1 MFFRDIERVKRY
13 DAIIKDFPCDKIEEL
28 VSKSKSHL
36 LKVSRGEIPGC
47 WRDIIYKKG
56 ACEKFLNKTREC
68 MKNFDKFGGFTNNQ
82 IENYIFMLR
91 TVTEDLDYALEVL
104 LPEVIFFIVKDL
116 FRISSEETKQYMLMT
131 EELYCLNCIK
141 YCLWQKNC
149 INISR
154 QRLVELKFFLF
165 S

>member
-56 ACEKFLNKTREC
+56 ACEKFPNKTREC

-82 IENYIFMLR
+82 IENYQFH
-91 TVTEDLDYALEVL
+91 A
-104 LPEVIFFIVKDL
+104 
-116 FRISSEETKQYMLMT
+116 SH
-131 EELYCLNCIK
+131 CN
-141 YCLWQKNC
+141 
-149 INISR
+149 
-154 QRLVELKFFLF
+154 
-165 S
+165 

>member
-68 MKNFDKFGGFTNNQ
+68 MKNFDKFGGFTNNH

-104 LPEVIFFIVKDL
+104 LPEVIFFIIKDL
-116 FRISSEETKQYMLMT
+116 FGISSEENKQYMLDGGIAYDRRT
-131 EELYCLNCIK
+131 VSTFRGEG
-141 YCLWQKNC
+141 W
-149 INISR
+149 
-154 QRLVELKFFLF
+154 
-165 S
+165 